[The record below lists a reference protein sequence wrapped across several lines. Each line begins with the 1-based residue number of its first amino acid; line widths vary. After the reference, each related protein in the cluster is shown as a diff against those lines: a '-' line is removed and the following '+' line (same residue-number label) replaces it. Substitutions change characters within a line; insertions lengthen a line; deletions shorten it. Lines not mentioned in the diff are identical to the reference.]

1 MTSAESQ
8 PPQMSQ
14 MPPSQMPPSHMPPS
28 HMPPPQQNISSRSSP
43 FPPQGH
49 GITPPQTSTPQH
61 AFTHTPGFPNMDPA
75 VAHQYRQDVLEGG
88 FTGMMSSAPP
98 PPPLQPRV
106 PSATVTSPPPM
117 AAMSESQLMAQGMG
131 VNSSLLD
138 LDAFN
143 SRRSS
148 EGQSRRSSN
157 PMSPS
162 GLAGL
167 PSRRPEQEQDDDE

>member
-14 MPPSQMPPSHMPPS
+14 MPPQMSDMPPT
-28 HMPPPQQNISSRSSP
+28 QQNISSRSSP
-43 FPPQGH
+43 FQPQGH
-49 GITPPQTSTPQH
+49 GMTHPQTSTPQH
-61 AFTHTPGFPNMDPA
+61 VVTHTPGFPNMDPA
-75 VAHQYRQDVLEGG
+75 VAQQFRQDVLEGG
-88 FTGMMSSAPP
+88 FTGMMSSAPA
-98 PPPLQPRV
+98 PPPLRPRV

-138 LDAFN
+138 MDAFN

-167 PSRRPEQEQDDDE
+167 PSRQTEQEQDDDE